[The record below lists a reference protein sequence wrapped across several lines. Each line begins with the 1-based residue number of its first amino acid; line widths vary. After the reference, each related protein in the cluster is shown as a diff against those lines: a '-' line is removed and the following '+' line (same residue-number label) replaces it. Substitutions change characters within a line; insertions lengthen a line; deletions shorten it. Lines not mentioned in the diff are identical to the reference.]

1 MQNENVTVAGTD
13 VPALGLG
20 TWMLEG
26 TTCATAVEQAL
37 ELGYRHIDTAQM
49 YENEHLVGAGLAAS
63 PVDRADV
70 FLTTKLAND
79 NLHPHRVHDSTYE
92 SLEKLATDWVDLL
105 MVHWPVDMDGLKAT
119 LGAMRELQ
127 EADKVRH
134 LGVCNFTDT
143 QIETAL
149 DLAPLFAI
157 QVEHHPYLAQ
167 PALLRTAQER
177 NLLLT
182 AYSPMARGDVLD
194 DPVVLGIAGRLGTN
208 PSAVVL
214 RWLLDE
220 PNVAA
225 IPKASS
231 RPHQEDN
238 LAALGV
244 ELSDDDRSAIAALDK
259 GLRKVD
265 PPWAPAWES

>member
-1 MQNENVTVAGTD
+1 MRSEHVTVAGTE

-20 TWMLEG
+20 TWMLVG
-26 TTCATAVEQAL
+26 TTCATAVEQGL

-49 YENEHLVGAGLAAS
+49 YENEHLVGAGITAS
-63 PVDRADV
+63 PVDRDDV

-79 NLHPHRVHDSTYE
+79 NLHPHRVHDSTHE
-92 SLEKLATDWVDLL
+92 SLDKLATDWVDLL
-105 MVHWPVDMDGLKAT
+105 MVHWPVDMDGLGAT
-119 LGAMRELQ
+119 LDAMRELV
-127 EADKVRH
+127 EGDKVRH

-143 QIETAL
+143 QLETAI
-149 DLAPLFAI
+149 DLAPIFSI

-177 NLLLT
+177 DLLFT
-182 AYSPMARGDVLD
+182 AYSPIARGDVLD
-194 DPVVLGIAGRLGTN
+194 DPTILRIAERLDTF

-220 PNVAA
+220 PNVAT
-225 IPKASS
+225 IPKAST
-231 RPHQEDN
+231 RPHLTDN
-238 LAALGV
+238 RAALTI
-244 ELSDDDRSAIAALDK
+244 ELSGDDRAAISELDR

-265 PPWAPAWES
+265 PPWAPDWKS